1 MQVAAHERFPAY
13 VQAGSRT
20 VPLVTP
26 AFQSNVSCA
35 EIQRRCSFPFG
46 SLRLPRVPL
55 GGFATSRLPLAAV
68 AARGAQ
74 FNINDSVRDL
84 VSNLL

>member
-1 MQVAAHERFPAY
+1 M
-13 VQAGSRT
+13 
-20 VPLVTP
+20 TP
-26 AFQSNVSCA
+26 AFQSSGSA
-35 EIQRRCSFPFG
+35 ELQRRCSFPFG

-68 AARGAQ
+68 AARDAQ